1 MATDAPPS
9 GLVSRVGGLAGLT
22 PSGRAIVPLAWALY
36 DFANTIFSYAV
47 VSVSIGL
54 WLTDASRFG
63 KAEGQLIQGIAIA
76 VSVGLNAIV
85 SPVLG
90 ALSDRGGRR
99 LPFLLAFTVMCIVPT
114 VLIGFSPPLIG
125 VLLFIVANFAYQA
138 ALIYYDATLTVV
150 SRPSTRG
157 KLSGIGVAIG
167 YMGTIFV
174 ALVLIVLDASPEQT
188 FLIAGVLF
196 AIFAAP
202 IFLIVREPVISAARV
217 TGRDVMESLGQLRLT
232 IEHARSVPWLGR
244 FLLGRFFYSDAV
256 NTLIVVMS
264 VVAVRAMGLTSTQF
278 LLLSLM
284 LTVVAIVTS
293 FFWGWLADRW
303 GPKRALI
310 AVLGSWSVGLFL
322 GTVSLGYP
330 GTVIGTVVFVIA
342 GAILGSGL
350 GGVQVTDRVLMVRLS
365 PKERLGEFFGIYG
378 LVGKASQVIGSLI
391 YGVIVF
397 LFVDQF
403 GNLAYQIAVLSLFVT
418 MLVGL
423 WLVWPVRDDV
433 QNLDDTEPDAG
444 VPASPRPIWDQPA

>member
-1 MATDAPPS
+1 M
-9 GLVSRVGGLAGLT
+9 T
-22 PSGRAIVPLAWALY
+22 PSGRAIVPASWALY

-47 VSVSIGL
+47 VSVAIGL

-63 KAEGQLIQGIAIA
+63 PGPGQLVQGIAIA

-99 LPFLLAFTVMCIVPT
+99 LPFLLLFTILCVVPT
-114 VLIGFSPPLIG
+114 VLIGLSPALVG

-150 SRPSTRG
+150 SFPSTRG
-157 KLSGIGVAIG
+157 KLSGVGVAIG

-174 ALVLIVLDASPEQT
+174 AIVLIALDAGAEQT
-188 FLIAGVLF
+188 FLIAGSLF
-196 AIFAAP
+196 AIFAVP
-202 IFLIVREPVISAARV
+202 IFLVVREPSTAADAMTPHDVI
-217 TGRDVMESLGQLRLT
+217 DSLGQLRLT
-232 IEHARSVPWLGR
+232 IAHARAVPGLGR

-264 VVAVRAMGLTSTQF
+264 VVSVRAMGLTATEF

-310 AVLGSWSVGLFL
+310 AVLASWSVGLFL
-322 GTVSLGYP
+322 GTVALGFP
-330 GTVIGTVVFVIA
+330 GTTHGIVLFVIA

-365 PKERLGEFFGIYG
+365 PPQRLGEFFGIYG
-378 LVGKASQVIGSLI
+378 LVGKASQVIGSLL
-391 YGVIVF
+391 YGLIVF
-397 LFVDQF
+397 LLIDGL
-403 GNLAYQIAVLSLFVT
+403 GNTAYQIAVMSLFAT

-423 WLVWPVRDDV
+423 WLVWPVRDD
-433 QNLDDTEPDAG
+433 LPGLEGSAADAS
-444 VPASPRPIWDQPA
+444 VPPERLMPGSGPLELR